1 MDQKLFKIVL
11 ADDDDDDL
19 FFFEQALRES
29 GVQAT
34 LLTAINGVELMHT
47 LQSMQHDLPDV
58 VFLDLNMPR
67 KTGLD
72 CLTEIK
78 AIEHLKELPV
88 VIYSTSFDPAIVDLL
103 FDKGARFYIRKPGD
117 FSKLKQVI
125 RGALTELI
133 TGNKQATTTEQF
145 VLYPK

>member
-1 MDQKLFKIVL
+1 MDQKKYKIVL

-19 FFFEQALRES
+19 FFFEQAIRES
-29 GVQAT
+29 GINAT
-34 LLTAINGVELMHT
+34 LLTANNGVKLMET

-58 VFLDLNMPR
+58 LFLDLNMPR

-78 AIEHLKELPV
+78 AIENLKDLPV
-88 VIYSTSFDPAIVDLL
+88 IIYSTSFDPAIVTLL
-103 FDKGARFYIRKPGD
+103 FDMGARFYIRKPGD

-133 TGNKQATTTEQF
+133 TGNNQAIATEQF
-145 VLYPK
+145 VLHPK